1 MSCRFD
7 SGNVLA
13 LAVLSASS
21 SIRLA
26 SFTGRWC
33 HRAAPDSGRP
43 RASGLPMNSVNLAV
57 LLVLVL
63 GLVAGMAWR
72 LRQLR
77 GALAAQQG
85 RFEQELYERTRE
97 LHVLNAE
104 LTRRAEEAEAATRA
118 KSAFLASMSHEIRS
132 PMNAILGM
140 AHLVRRAGANQR
152 QTRQLDRIDQAAR
165 HLLAVV
171 GNVLDLSK
179 IEAGKLV
186 LETRDFRLADL
197 IDSVVTVI
205 GDSLHRKGVVLK
217 IEMQGVPPCLRGDET
232 RLRQALLNYLSNAA
246 KFTESGCVSL
256 CGRLEAREADGLH
269 LRFEVTD
276 TGIGISAECLQRLFA
291 PFEQAEDATA
301 RCFGGTGLGLS
312 ITRRIIE
319 VMGGQVGAESV
330 PGVGSTF
337 WLTVLLQQGAEAPL
351 LPADDLAGE
360 AILLRHFHG
369 TRVLVVEDEPV
380 NQDVALE
387 LLRDVGLEPD
397 LAANGQQAVEMGAT
411 GAYALILMDMQLPV
425 MDGVEASRLLRAAG
439 CTTPILAMTGN
450 ALVEDRARC
459 MEAGMDDF
467 ITKPVEP
474 EVLFRA
480 VLRCLSGRH

>member
-1 MSCRFD
+1 MTNANLTLVF
-7 SGNVLA
+7 A
-13 LAVLSASS
+13 LVLS
-21 SIRLA
+21 
-26 SFTGRWC
+26 
-33 HRAAPDSGRP
+33 
-43 RASGLPMNSVNLAV
+43 
-57 LLVLVL
+57 LLS
-63 GLVAGMAWR
+63 LVAGMTWR

-77 GALAAQQG
+77 LALAAQQG
-85 RFEQELYERTRE
+85 RFEHELHERTRE
-97 LHVLNAE
+97 VHALNAE
-104 LTRRAEEAEAATRA
+104 LIRRAEEAEAATRA

-140 AHLVRRAGANQR
+140 AYLMRRAGANRR
-152 QTRQLDRIDQAAR
+152 QTHQLDRIDQAAR

-171 GNVLDLSK
+171 GDVLDLSK

-186 LETRDFRLADL
+186 LETHDFRLADL
-197 IDSVVTVI
+197 IESVVSVV
-205 GDSLHRKGVVLK
+205 GDSLRSKDVVLK
-217 IEMQGVPPCLRGDET
+217 VELKGVPPYLRGDET

-256 CGRLEAREADGLH
+256 CGWVEAREADGLR

-291 PFEQAEDATA
+291 PFEQANEAA
-301 RCFGGTGLGLS
+301 AGCYGGTGLGLS
-312 ITRRIIE
+312 ITRRIVE
-319 VMGGQVGAESV
+319 VMGGRVGAESV
-330 PGVGSTF
+330 QGSGSTF
-337 WLTVLLQQGAEAPL
+337 WLTVRLQEGAEMP
-351 LPADDLAGE
+351 PHPPDDLAVE
-360 AILLRHFHG
+360 EILLRHFHG

-387 LLRDVGLEPD
+387 LLRAVGLEPD

-411 GAYALILMDMQLPV
+411 GPYALILMDMQLPV

-439 CTTPILAMTGN
+439 CTAPVLAMTGN
-450 ALVEDRARC
+450 ALAEDRTRC

-467 ITKPVEP
+467 ISKPVDP

-480 VLRCLSGRH
+480 VLRCLSGRHTP

>member
-1 MSCRFD
+1 MT
-7 SGNVLA
+7 NENLTPMLA
-13 LAVLSASS
+13 LVLS
-21 SIRLA
+21 
-26 SFTGRWC
+26 
-33 HRAAPDSGRP
+33 
-43 RASGLPMNSVNLAV
+43 
-57 LLVLVL
+57 LLS
-63 GLVAGMAWR
+63 LVAGMAWW
-72 LRQLR
+72 LRQMR
-77 GALAAQQG
+77 VALAAQQG
-85 RFEQELYERTRE
+85 RFERELHERTRE
-97 LHVLNAE
+97 VHALNAE

-140 AHLVRRAGANQR
+140 AHLVRRAGANRR

-171 GNVLDLSK
+171 GDVLDLSK

-197 IDSVVTVI
+197 IDSVVAVI
-205 GDSLHRKGVVLK
+205 GDSLHSKGVVLK
-217 IEMQGVPPCLRGDET
+217 IEVHGMPPCLRGDET

-256 CGRLEAREADGLH
+256 CGWVEAREADGLR

-276 TGIGISAECLQRLFA
+276 TGIGISTECLQRLFA
-291 PFEQAEDATA
+291 PFEQAEDATT

-312 ITRRIIE
+312 ITRRIVE
-319 VMGGQVGAESV
+319 VMGGQVGAESL

-337 WLTVLLQQGAEAPL
+337 WLTVLLQEGADVQPPQREEL
-351 LPADDLAGE
+351 EGE
-360 AILLRHFHG
+360 EILLRHFHG

-439 CTTPILAMTGN
+439 CTAPILAMTGN
-450 ALVEDRARC
+450 ALAEDRARC
-459 MEAGMDDF
+459 MDAGMDDF

-480 VLRCLSGRH
+480 VLRCLSGRHTP